1 MNVIGVD
8 VGGTFT
14 DVILYLS
21 ETYETQVH
29 KVPSTPG
36 AQEKAVIRGIKE
48 VLEKGNLE
56 GQGIDLI
63 VHGTT
68 VATNAMLERKGAEV
82 WLVTTHGLE
91 DVIEIGRQNR
101 QDIYDMSAQ
110 RTDPLVP
117 RNRRIGVH
125 ERISSEGEI
134 VTPLDDVD
142 VETLVNS
149 FQGKHPQAIAI
160 SLLYSFKYP
169 EHEIKILNTLR
180 ETYESYT
187 VASCQVLP
195 EFREFERTSTTVLE
209 AYLGPLVLGYLS
221 RLGDAISKICPQARF
236 TIMQSNGGTLLSSEA
251 DGRAV
256 GLAISGLAGGVIG
269 GWDIGKSA
277 ALDRV
282 LTLDMGGTSCDIS
295 AVDGS
300 IAVRADNEVGGL
312 PLRTPSVDVKTIG
325 AGGGSIAW
333 VDEVGILHVGPQ
345 SAGAY
350 PGPASY
356 GNGGVDATVTDANLI
371 LGRLNPYY
379 FLGGSLSLDY
389 DLAEAAISRLAK
401 RLDMSVES
409 VARGIIQVS
418 TANMVQAIRE
428 VTVERGHDPRRFILV
443 PFGGAGPTQ
452 AVDIAENMG
461 IDRILIPPNPG
472 ITSAYGL
479 ICTDLRVDV
488 MRSVL
493 VSEEGGDL
501 DLVSRTLKGLTA
513 DAKLQLVE
521 QGAEPD
527 EIHYDWELDMRYQG
541 QSHELKIQ
549 IPYDTEAIIQRSAR
563 IFRDRHQDVF
573 GYILPDTPIEWA
585 TTRVVGRVPSIE
597 SIAHRHER
605 QSTGIPTMKRE
616 VILGDGECVSVE
628 VFRREELSPNQG
640 VRGPSVIEQID
651 TTIYVGPGWNGI
663 QRKNGNLTL
672 RREKQ

>member
-14 DVILYLS
+14 DVILYLT
-21 ETYETQVH
+21 ETHETQVH
-29 KVPSTPG
+29 KVPSTPE
-36 AQEKAVIRGIKE
+36 AQEKGVIKGIRE

-56 GQGIDLI
+56 GQDIGLV

-82 WLVTTHGLE
+82 WLITTRGLE

-101 QDIYDMSAQ
+101 QNIYDMRAQ
-110 RTDPLVP
+110 RTKPLVP
-117 RNRRIGVH
+117 RDRRIGVR

-134 VTPLDDVD
+134 VTPVDDGEI
-142 VETLVNS
+142 ETFVSSLES
-149 FQGKHPQAIAI
+149 KHPQAIAI
-160 SLLYSFKYP
+160 SLLYSFKCP
-169 EHEIKILNTLR
+169 EHEIRILNTLR
-180 ETYESYT
+180 AKYEAYT

-209 AYLGPLVLGYLS
+209 AYLGPLVLGYLN
-221 RLGDAISKICPQARF
+221 RLGDAISKICPGARF
-236 TIMQSNGGTLLSSEA
+236 TVMQSNGGTLLSSQA
-251 DGRAV
+251 TGRAV

-269 GWDIGKSA
+269 GWDIAKSA
-277 ALDRV
+277 SLDRV

-295 AVDGS
+295 AVDGG
-300 IAVRADNEVGGL
+300 IAVKADNEVAGL

-333 VDEVGILHVGPQ
+333 VDDVGILHVGPQ
-345 SAGAY
+345 SAGAH

-389 DLAEAAISRLAK
+389 DLAEAAVSRLAK
-401 RLDMSVES
+401 RLEMSVES
-409 VARGIIQVS
+409 VSRGIIQVS

-443 PFGGAGPTQ
+443 PFGGAAPTQ
-452 AVDIAENMG
+452 AVDIAESIG
-461 IDRILIPPNPG
+461 IDSILIPPNPG

-479 ICTDLRVDV
+479 ICADLRVDV

-501 DLVSRTLKGLTA
+501 DLVPRTLQGLTD

-527 EIHYDWELDMRYQG
+527 DIHYEWELDMRYQG

-549 IPYDTEAIIQRSAR
+549 IPYGTEEILRDSAR
-563 IFRDRHQDVF
+563 IFRNRHHDAF

-585 TTRVVGRVPSIE
+585 TTRVVGRVPSME
-597 SIAHRHER
+597 SVVHRHEQ
-605 QSTGIPTMKRE
+605 QSTGIPTRKRE
-616 VILGDGECVSVE
+616 VILDDGERVSVE
-628 VFRREELSPNQG
+628 VLRREELSSNQ
-640 VRGPSVIEQID
+640 VIRGPSVIEQID
-651 TTIYVGPGWNGI
+651 TTIYVGPHWNGV
-663 QRKNGNLTL
+663 QRKNGNMTL
-672 RREKQ
+672 RREMH